1 MWPRWLRFLVA
12 AWVAWDASNR
22 KASILFWTFVVLLL
36 GPFLVPVYMA
46 TRPLVKG
53 ELRKGGFTWNL
64 LWNLEAVFSAIM
76 AFAAF
81 GALAQNMESTHQQD
95 IAPVRRA
102 EAKAGSI
109 FGFFVILAGLGLY
122 RVASGMVRTT
132 LEHSRK

>member
-46 TRPLVKG
+46 TRPLVQG

-81 GALAQNMESTHQQD
+81 GALAQNMESTQQQD

-102 EAKAGSI
+102 EVKAGSI
-109 FGFFVILAGLGLY
+109 FGFLVILAGLGLY
-122 RVASGMVRTT
+122 RVASGMVRAT